1 MAHFPFY
8 GEREDSINQYF
19 LRHSNMLN
27 LGVKFFSTEKFEGN
41 LKSQY
46 FWRPKRM
53 ELSFGIHHY
62 AGKVRT
68 LKHYN

>member
-1 MAHFPFY
+1 
-8 GEREDSINQYF
+8 
-19 LRHSNMLN
+19 MLN

-68 LKHYN
+68 LKHCD

>member
-1 MAHFPFY
+1 
-8 GEREDSINQYF
+8 
-19 LRHSNMLN
+19 MLN

-68 LKHYN
+68 LKHCDRDSL